1 MTGTFELFNNGHASS
16 GFRLKSPDGAV
27 LAVSDQ
33 FLDKASAVQAIR
45 AVREYAAM
53 GLIADRCTP
62 AEDKAAC
69 DDPHL
74 SERMV

>member
-1 MTGTFELFNNGHASS
+1 MTGTFELFNNGTSF

-53 GLIADRCTP
+53 GLIADRCTLQKARPP
-62 AEDKAAC
+62 ATTLICPSA
-69 DDPHL
+69 
-74 SERMV
+74 VV